1 MIKPIEFLANS
12 LDVLRTFPQTARR
25 EIGFQLDRIQHGLDP
40 DDSKP
45 MSSIGTGAYEIRIRD
60 VSGIFRVIYVA
71 KFKEAVFI
79 LHCFQKKSE
88 KTAKPDIDLARSR
101 LKELIRRLK

>member
-12 LDVLRTFPQTARR
+12 LDVLRTFPQAVRR
-25 EIGFQLDRIQHGLDP
+25 EVGFQLDRIQHGFEP
-40 DDSKP
+40 NDSKP
-45 MSSIGTGAYEIRIRD
+45 MHSIGIGAYEIRVRD
-60 VSGIFRVIYVA
+60 ASGIYRVIYVA
-71 KFKEAVFI
+71 KFKEAVFV

-88 KTAKPDIDLARSR
+88 KTAKPDTDLARSR